1 MPKHLNLSFI
11 YSDVA
16 IPRERLNTTAVFC
29 NKISNRESSMETWKS
44 VKDNDNYQVSNYGR
58 VRNVIRSSRILTPSN
73 NGNGYLRVDLYRN
86 GTRQKHFVH
95 RLVAKAFL
103 PNTKDLPEVNH
114 IDHIRTNNAL
124 DNLEWVTSSENH
136 YKRYSHKRNNTTQ

>member
-16 IPRERLNTTAVFC
+16 IPRERLNTIAVFW
-29 NKISNRESSMETWKS
+29 NKILTETLSMETWKS
-44 VKDNDNYQVSNYGR
+44 VQDNDNYQVSNYGR

-73 NGNGYLRVDLYRN
+73 NGNGYLRVDLYRD

-103 PNTKDLPEVNH
+103 PNAKELPEVNH
-114 IDHIRTNNAL
+114 IDHTRSNNL
-124 DNLEWVTSSENH
+124 LENLEWVTSSENN
-136 YKRYSHKRNNTTQ
+136 YKKYSHKRNNTTQ